1 MTKET
6 PGEPFDC
13 IRFVREA
20 RARIHE
26 ETKHMT
32 AEEFVQWLRSRRPT
46 NPELAAMKDRSVL
59 PSGRRAPA
67 RTANR

>member
-1 MTKET
+1 MGKA
-6 PGEPFDC
+6 PPRGFDC

-20 RARIHE
+20 RTRIHE

-46 NPELAAMKDRSVL
+46 NPEFAAMKDRSVL
-59 PSGRRAPA
+59 PSGSQAPTPPA
-67 RTANR
+67 DR

>member
-1 MTKET
+1 MT
-6 PGEPFDC
+6 GEAPPRGFDC
-13 IRFVREA
+13 LRFVREA

-46 NPELAAMKDRSVL
+46 DPELAAMKDRSVL
-59 PSGRRAPA
+59 PSGRRAPIPPA
-67 RTANR
+67 DR